1 MSKAI
6 TVEIPHTLGRAE
18 ARRRIEKGFG
28 DMREQFASVGVS
40 EVTDQW
46 SGDTLTFVAK
56 GLGQTIRG
64 SLEVLDEAL
73 KIELHLPLF
82 LSGMAEKIAGKLK
95 DRGTLMLEKK

>member
-1 MSKAI
+1 
-6 TVEIPHTLGRAE
+6 
-18 ARRRIEKGFG
+18 
-28 DMREQFASVGVS
+28 MRQQFASLGIS
-40 EVTDQW
+40 DVTDQW

-73 KIELHLPLF
+73 KIEVHLPLF
-82 LSGMAEKIAGKLK
+82 LAGMAEKLAGKLK